1 MNRIELLRQTPLF
14 APLPDDVLE
23 ALATRLGKRTFAK
36 DMVLFHKGSPGLRL
50 YLVESGRV
58 RIFVIGDGGHEITL
72 NLHGP
77 GECFGELALLDG
89 GPRSAGAVAMAQT
102 VTYTLNREDFLD
114 LVEAHPKLA
123 RRALEL
129 VSERLRH
136 LTAHVENLTML
147 DIQGRVAACLLDL
160 AEHHGQRVA
169 DGIAL
174 QPHLTQ
180 AELASYAGATRES
193 VNKVLGVLR
202 DEGLIRSEGQT
213 ITILDVD
220 ALRRKVNY

>member
-1 MNRIELLRQTPLF
+1 LNKIDLLRQTPLF
-14 APLPDDVLE
+14 APLPDDVLQ
-23 ALATRLGKRTFAK
+23 ALAARLGKRTFAK

-58 RIFVIGDGGHEITL
+58 RIFVIGDGGYEITL
-72 NLHGP
+72 NIHGP

-89 GPRSAGAVAMAQT
+89 GLRSAGAVAMEQT

-160 AEHHGQRVA
+160 AGHHGQRVA

-193 VNKVLGVLR
+193 VNKVLGTLR
-202 DEGLIRSEGQT
+202 DEGLIRTEGQM
-213 ITILDVD
+213 ITILDLD
-220 ALRRKVNY
+220 GLWRKVSY